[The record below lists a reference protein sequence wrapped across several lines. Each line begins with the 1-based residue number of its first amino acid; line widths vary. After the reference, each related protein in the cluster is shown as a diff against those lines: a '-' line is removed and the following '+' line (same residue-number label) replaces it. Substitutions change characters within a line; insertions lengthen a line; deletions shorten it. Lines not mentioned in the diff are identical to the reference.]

1 MVMVVVMVLV
11 KSMTTPHVFFLG
23 PFFFSGHV
31 FVIRLWLFAIWHMI
45 PHVSDQAW
53 LVFGIPLHT
62 QIKYTNK
69 EYQASKWKSLNHIN
83 EGYSCFYNT
92 NVKVGYFWIH
102 IHSSISEI
110 NIDFWDFWHTPWI
123 SNQRLHIYRFS
134 LGCAEYLLRLVAT
147 FLHGLCHVF
156 LITFFRILSRLRKA
170 LTLAKNR
177 SISFPPESQYSC
189 PSGKCTNI

>member
-1 MVMVVVMVLV
+1 M
-11 KSMTTPHVFFLG
+11 
-23 PFFFSGHV
+23 
-31 FVIRLWLFAIWHMI
+31 FVIRLWLIAIWHMM

-62 QIKYTNK
+62 QIKYTNN

-102 IHSSISEI
+102 IHSPISEI

-123 SNQRLHIYRFS
+123 FNQRLHIYRFS
-134 LGCAEYLLRLVAT
+134 LGCAEYFFDWLLHFSMAYVTYFWLHFSAFYLRCAKHLLWLKIDLSA
-147 FLHGLCHVF
+147 FLQKVNTVVRQASVRIYKHWAHGSKK
-156 LITFFRILSRLRKA
+156 IL
-170 LTLAKNR
+170 
-177 SISFPPESQYSC
+177 
-189 PSGKCTNI
+189 